1 MAWATMATAT
11 SFNPWIQVKLESL
24 LINNAENH
32 KYNHRRK
39 CKTNKRNNSSQ
50 NSPLI
55 VPIPI
60 PTWLLAGPGKTGI
73 ALLNLSILFHQA
85 IFLTYSS

>member
-50 NSPLI
+50 NSSSNRSYTNTNL
-55 VPIPI
+55 V
-60 PTWLLAGPGKTGI
+60 LAGPGKTGI

-85 IFLTYSS
+85 IFFS